1 MVERASVEIV
11 MSTIA
16 VFGSPSQPPA
26 TLEQKNL
33 ERVLTRPL
41 TISQSGPRLIIT
53 SQRDQIDVVVVG
65 NLLNVRDLSGR
76 SEFSESKVPAV
87 LDFFLKLSTP
97 RLTSYDLNFVIAV
110 PRSQPELWIRDNIL
124 ASQISVKTKKTL
136 LGGSAMMKIAADPKT
151 WNISLEP
158 GEDKVNVDF
167 SASEDTQELPDLAR
181 LRQQMGEQFESM
193 FKFLTELGL

>member
-1 MVERASVEIV
+1 LVERASVEIV